1 MKQFLLIVILLSAI
15 GIGGYFAKPY
25 LGMNTKP
32 KNWQNGQ
39 QGYVPAR
46 LKNTLNGLGKGF

>member
-1 MKQFLLIVILLSAI
+1 MKQFLLIVILLSAM

-39 QGYVPAR
+39 QGYVLPTILKFWPAT
-46 LKNTLNGLGKGF
+46 LKT

>member
-1 MKQFLLIVILLSAI
+1 MKQLLFSGSRLTAI
-15 GIGGYFAKPY
+15 EIGGYFAKPY